1 MLYALPRGDR
11 SACLWKSCDP
21 ARRRALGVDVQV
33 AIGTKRAGLGLTAQ
47 IAGSVAL
54 LIAFT
59 ITALGQ
65 SAWDFTKTT
74 DPLFAGVLIHPGSLA
89 NTIDYATASATRGDI
104 ESAIS
109 AFEQLRFYNP
119 RLGATRFQLG
129 VLYYQLG
136 SYAEARGYLQS
147 ALGMPDVTPELRQK
161 IEDLLELVDKKLQPD
176 QFSGFAQTGLRYQSN
191 ASLGAGSQTV
201 LASGGT
207 LNNNFV
213 ARPDWNWFGTVGV
226 DYVHDFQTQT
236 GDTFEAS
243 AIAYDAQQFS
253 LHQFD
258 IGLLE
263 IRAGPRFAISPG
275 DINGLTVKPYI
286 VATGA
291 TLADAAYMG
300 GIGGGLTLHAKA
312 GNVSLDP

>member
-191 ASLGAGSQTV
+191 ASPWRGIADR
-201 LASGGT
+201 
-207 LNNNFV
+207 
-213 ARPDWNWFGTVGV
+213 ARFRR
-226 DYVHDFQTQT
+226 Y
-236 GDTFEAS
+236 
-243 AIAYDAQQFS
+243 AQQQ
-253 LHQFD
+253 LCC
-258 IGLLE
+258 
-263 IRAGPRFAISPG
+263 
-275 DINGLTVKPYI
+275 
-286 VATGA
+286 AT
-291 TLADAAYMG
+291 
-300 GIGGGLTLHAKA
+300 
-312 GNVSLDP
+312 